1 MSSDSNAKPLP
12 FIYQFISGAVA
23 GISELTVMYPLDV
36 VKTRFQLEV
45 TTPTATAVGRQVERY
60 NGVIDCLKKI
70 VKKEGFSRLYR
81 GISSPMLMEAPKRA
95 TKFACNDQYQK
106 IFKNL
111 FNTNETTQ
119 KISIAAGASAG
130 MTEAAVIVPFELI
143 KIRMQDVKS
152 SYLGPMDC
160 LKKTIKNEGIMGL
173 YKGIEST
180 MWRNALW
187 NGGYFGVIY
196 QVRNSMPVAKTK
208 GQKTRNDLI
217 AGAIGGTVGT
227 MLNTPFD
234 VVKSRIQS
242 VDAVSSAVKKYNWC
256 LPSLLV
262 IYREEGFRALYKGF
276 VPKVCRLAPGG
287 SLMLVVFTGMMNFFR
302 DLKYGH

>member
-1 MSSDSNAKPLP
+1 
-12 FIYQFISGAVA
+12 
-23 GISELTVMYPLDV
+23 MY
-36 VKTRFQLEV
+36 K
-45 TTPTATAVGRQVERY
+45 RQ
-60 NGVIDCLKKI
+60 
-70 VKKEGFSRLYR
+70 
-81 GISSPMLMEAPKRA
+81 
-95 TKFACNDQYQK
+95 
-106 IFKNL
+106 
-111 FNTNETTQ
+111 TQ

-262 IYREEGFRALYKGF
+262 IYL
-276 VPKVCRLAPGG
+276 
-287 SLMLVVFTGMMNFFR
+287 SLI
-302 DLKYGH
+302 HI

>member
-45 TTPTATAVGRQVERY
+45 TTPTAAAVGKQVERY

-160 LKKTIKNEGIMGL
+160 LKKQ
-173 YKGIEST
+173 S
-180 MWRNALW
+180 
-187 NGGYFGVIY
+187 
-196 QVRNSMPVAKTK
+196 KTK
-208 GQKTRNDLI
+208 VLWGYTRVSNLPCGETLFGMV
-217 AGAIGGTVGT
+217 AT
-227 MLNTPFD
+227 
-234 VVKSRIQS
+234 S
-242 VDAVSSAVKKYNWC
+242 VLSTK
-256 LPSLLV
+256 
-262 IYREEGFRALYKGF
+262 
-276 VPKVCRLAPGG
+276 
-287 SLMLVVFTGMMNFFR
+287 
-302 DLKYGH
+302 

>member
-45 TTPTATAVGRQVERY
+45 TTPTAAAVGKQVERY

-95 TKFACNDQYQK
+95 TKFAFIDQYLY
-106 IFKNL
+106 IFKYIFKTIVSSN
-111 FNTNETTQ
+111 
-119 KISIAAGASAG
+119 KIYIAGGASAG